1 MTEAVRGGLL
11 LSMVIGGMVMDCE
24 KEEGR
29 EKEKE
34 KSIGTQ
40 ITVCF
45 LFVNQKLVWFL
56 PLCSSVTATGFCS
69 ECSCSQLGPSFNPLH
84 S

>member
-11 LSMVIGGMVMDCE
+11 LSMVIGGTVMDCE

-45 LFVNQKLVWFL
+45 LFVNQKLVWFCL
-56 PLCSSVTATGFCS
+56 FALQSLLLVSAVNAAAV
-69 ECSCSQLGPSFNPLH
+69 N
-84 S
+84 

>member
-24 KEEGR
+24 EEGR

-45 LFVNQKLVWFL
+45 LLFVNQKLVWFCL
-56 PLCSSVTATGFCS
+56 FALQSLLLVSAVSAAAV
-69 ECSCSQLGPSFNPLH
+69 N
-84 S
+84 

>member
-11 LSMVIGGMVMDCE
+11 LSMVIGGTVMDCE

-45 LFVNQKLVWFL
+45 FLFVNQKLVWFCL
-56 PLCSSVTATGFCS
+56 FALQSLLLVSAVSAAAV
-69 ECSCSQLGPSFNPLH
+69 N
-84 S
+84 